1 MLTASRC
8 VKFEVIC
15 KGPAHLTHGNCIVGH
30 CHSAPCPAPAE
41 RGKGQFKELPRRQGQ
56 LRAEIKP
63 LTSTSPLGRCSW
75 RARSRVGAL
84 GRDLGTIWV
93 TKWLFGSGVGL
104 NPSSGK
110 AGVVAQCSFVL
121 F

>member
-41 RGKGQFKELPRRQGQ
+41 RGKGQFKELLRHQGQ

-63 LTSTSPLGRCSW
+63 LTSTSPLGRCSRHAW
-75 RARSRVGAL
+75 SQVGVL
-84 GRDLGTIWV
+84 GGDLGIIWV
-93 TKWLFGSGVGL
+93 TRWLFGSGVGL

-110 AGVVAQCSFVL
+110 DGVVAQCSFVH

>member
-15 KGPAHLTHGNCIVGH
+15 KGLAHLTHGNCIVGH

-41 RGKGQFKELPRRQGQ
+41 RGKGQFRELPRHQGQ

-63 LTSTSPLGRCSW
+63 LTSTSPLGRCSQCTQSW
-75 RARSRVGAL
+75 VGAP
-84 GRDLGTIWV
+84 GVDLGIIWV
-93 TKWLFGSGVGL
+93 TEWLFGSGVGL
-104 NPSSGK
+104 NPCSGK
-110 AGVVAQCSFVL
+110 AAVGVQCSSVRL
-121 F
+121 

>member
-1 MLTASRC
+1 MLTGSRC

-41 RGKGQFKELPRRQGQ
+41 RGKGQFIELLRHQGW

-63 LTSTSPLGRCSW
+63 LSCCCPLGS
-75 RARSRVGAL
+75 AHGVPAAG
-84 GRDLGTIWV
+84 GVPQVEIWGS
-93 TKWLFGSGVGL
+93 FG
-104 NPSSGK
+104 
-110 AGVVAQCSFVL
+110 
-121 F
+121 

>member
-15 KGPAHLTHGNCIVGH
+15 KGLAHLTHGNCTVGH

-41 RGKGQFKELPRRQGQ
+41 RGKGQFKELLRHQGQ

-63 LTSTSPLGRCSW
+63 LTSTSPLGRCSR
-75 RARSRVGAL
+75 RAQSRAGAP
-84 GRDLGTIWV
+84 GGDLGNIWV
-93 TKWLFGSGVGL
+93 TKQLFGSEVGL
-104 NPSSGK
+104 NPCSGK
-110 AGVVAQCSFVL
+110 AGVVAQCSSIHC
-121 F
+121 